1 MSNFNVKFPAI
12 SFSLKCA
19 VLGGMAMFI
28 CMAAGELFVD
38 AEMFRGIL
46 RKPEKWPLIF
56 LETAIWLVP
65 FMLLIVP
72 LLNRLKTKKPNSA
85 TWIISLS
92 WVTVGLVVAAGYNFA
107 YFSSEWTISQIWQPN
122 IIFGWTLPYII
133 ILASFIYLSLDYLKN
148 IRSQSLQ

>member
-1 MSNFNVKFPAI
+1 
-12 SFSLKCA
+12 
-19 VLGGMAMFI
+19 MFI

-85 TWIISLS
+85 AWIISLS

-148 IRSQSLQ
+148 IRSQSLQQHL